1 MVRGLHLARYYKNYD
16 SSKVMQLK
24 NIHKY
29 PRCFLVGTGPSLNK
43 TPLHLLEK
51 EIIFGT
57 NTLYKLLHKLDILP
71 LYYCVSDGN
80 VWDKH
85 KEGILELD
93 TTLILSGDAGR
104 SYLQNDEQQSK
115 VIVLKDIGDIQR
127 NGWHEKDI
135 TKGTYWGYSVMTDN
149 CLQVAFYMGFQT
161 VYLLGCDCDYSDK
174 HHFDNEKYDFQKASL
189 DKHWDNAFVAYK
201 IIKDGYE
208 KDGRKIYN
216 ATVKSKLNVFEKK
229 KLEDII

>member
-1 MVRGLHLARYYKNYD
+1 MVRGLHLGRYYKNYD

-115 VIVLKDIGDIQR
+115 VIVLKDI
-127 NGWHEKDI
+127 
-135 TKGTYWGYSVMTDN
+135 
-149 CLQVAFYMGFQT
+149 
-161 VYLLGCDCDYSDK
+161 
-174 HHFDNEKYDFQKASL
+174 
-189 DKHWDNAFVAYK
+189 
-201 IIKDGYE
+201 
-208 KDGRKIYN
+208 
-216 ATVKSKLNVFEKK
+216 
-229 KLEDII
+229 